1 VGFLLLN
8 TEQDL
13 ITNMNNFTGK
23 TILVVGGSSGIGLAL
38 VQHLTSQG
46 ATVINA
52 SRHRGEA
59 LEKSG
64 VQHLTIDVTGDIS
77 ELSALPEVLHG
88 LVYCP
93 GTINLKPFARFTEED
108 FTNDWQVNVLGAV
121 RVLQQAV
128 KSLKKAQGASVVLY
142 STVAA
147 RVGMNFHASVAT
159 VKSAVE
165 GLSLSL
171 AAEYAT
177 SKIRFNVV
185 APSLTDTPLAA
196 NLLSSP
202 EKRESSDKRHP
213 LGRIGT
219 PDDIAAIT
227 AFLLS
232 TQSGWISGQVF
243 GVDGGMSVLKGV

>member
-1 VGFLLLN
+1 M
-8 TEQDL
+8 D
-13 ITNMNNFTGK
+13 NFTGK

-38 VQHLTSQG
+38 IKQLTAQG
-46 ATVINA
+46 ASVINA
-52 SRHRGEA
+52 SRHHTAELQQLQVEHITA
-59 LEKSG
+59 
-64 VQHLTIDVTGDIS
+64 DVTGDITA
-77 ELSALPEVLHG
+77 LSALPDVLHG

-93 GTINLKPFARFTEED
+93 GTINLKPFARLTEED
-108 FTNDWQVNVLGAV
+108 FLHDWQVNVLGAV

-147 RVGMNFHASVAT
+147 RMGMGFHASVAT
-159 VKSAVE
+159 AKSAVE
-165 GLSLSL
+165 GLALSL
-171 AAEYAT
+171 AAEYAS

-202 EKRESSDKRHP
+202 EKREASDKRHP
-213 LGRIGT
+213 LGRVGT
-219 PDDIAAIT
+219 PEEVAAIT

-232 TQSGWISGQVF
+232 GQSGWISGQVM
-243 GVDGGMSVLKGV
+243 GVDGGMSRLKVV